1 MCQSLLR
8 SFFLKKN
15 NVGSSLAWH
24 RNADLYAVAV
34 LGHRHNCK
42 IVVLMGS
49 QLTATWI
56 IEGPSLYCAL
66 FFSSQELAVYIR
78 HINLFFM
85 VTYAWMLDRI
95 TLSIWFSTSFS
106 YIMGLIYKDWVQCWQ
121 RFLQADITTCM
132 LQPTGLVRLSSLQFF
147 SFSIIRFLSGWQTQ
161 PMLLLCLPSVSGPR
175 GSLSGAIVTFSL
187 L

>member
-1 MCQSLLR
+1 MLYQASNDAWLLSNTLYQISHNSSPR
-8 SFFLKKN
+8 ANVTMVTVWNDLMMLRCSNNKFRVMSWHVMIKYSSFLLKCANPFSILFFLKY
-15 NVGSSLAWH
+15 VGSSLAWH

-34 LGHRHNCK
+34 LEHRHNCK

-95 TLSIWFSTSFS
+95 TLSIWFSTSFLYS
-106 YIMGLIYKDWVQCWQ
+106 MGLI
-121 RFLQADITTCM
+121 
-132 LQPTGLVRLSSLQFF
+132 
-147 SFSIIRFLSGWQTQ
+147 
-161 PMLLLCLPSVSGPR
+161 
-175 GSLSGAIVTFSL
+175 
-187 L
+187 